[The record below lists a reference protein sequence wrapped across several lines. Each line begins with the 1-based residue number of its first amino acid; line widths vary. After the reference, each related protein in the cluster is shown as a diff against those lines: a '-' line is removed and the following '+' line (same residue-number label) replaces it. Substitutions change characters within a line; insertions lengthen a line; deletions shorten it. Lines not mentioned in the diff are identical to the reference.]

1 MYLIMMLRNGGK
13 MRRKLWLLSIIA
25 VMFAASCFG
34 LWQFL
39 GKKHDLQRPFVDLT
53 DEQVISVEAHFGNPE
68 VFLPYSLSREEISE
82 LVKSLREII
91 LYHETD
97 YKEYTCPQTL
107 MFEIRTSDGA
117 CFCVGAC
124 GQIFI
129 INEVEYETDSRLTSP
144 VDDLYLDCVVK
155 IRNSSGI
162 EFGSDPAFLEG
173 REDPPLDTGAKR

>member
-1 MYLIMMLRNGGK
+1 MLRSSGK

-25 VMFAASCFG
+25 VMFAASCFS
-34 LWQFL
+34 LWQLL
-39 GKKHDLQRPFVDLT
+39 GKKDNLQRPFADLT

-82 LVKSLREII
+82 LVKSLKEII
-91 LYHETD
+91 LYREID
-97 YKEYTCPQTL
+97 YKEYTCFQTL
-107 MFEIRTSDGA
+107 MFEVSTSNGE
-117 CFCVGAC
+117 CFCIAAC

-129 INEVEYETDSRLTSP
+129 INKVGYETDSRLSSP

-162 EFGSDPAFLEG
+162 EFARNPAFLEG